1 MSAEQNKAVLRRYF
15 EELWNNGNLA
25 VIDECIA
32 PGMSLNQ
39 EKNVTLDKWRQALS
53 AWLTALPDFRYHV
66 DLLIAEGDI
75 VAAKPISRARIA
87 ASTPS
92 GRGDV
97 TADRKLHRYKGVHF
111 LSPCRRQ
118 DRRNVGL
125 LGRQDVRT
133 STRRTATGFYRQYLT
148 ASSVRHGRPRAIA
161 QVGQH
166 GRHPPVD
173 VWLLRQAELGEDG
186 VHVLLDR

>member
-1 MSAEQNKAVLRRYF
+1 MSAEQNKVVLRRYF
-15 EELWNNGNLA
+15 EELWNKGNLA

-39 EKNVTLDKWRQALS
+39 DKDVTLERWREALS

-75 VAAKPISRARIA
+75 VAAK
-87 ASTPS
+87 THFT
-92 GRGDV
+92 GTHRGVYDLGV
-97 TADRKLHRYKGVHF
+97 GTVAADRKLNRYKGVHF
-111 LSPCRRQ
+111 LSPCRGQ
-118 DRRNVGL
+118 DSRDVGL
-125 LGRQDVRT
+125 LGQRDVRT
-133 STRRTATGFYRQYLT
+133 STGWTATGFYRQYLT
-148 ASSVRHGRPRAIA
+148 ASSVRHGRPRAIT